1 MGDAEKDAKNEAG
14 RKDAPVP
21 QEELGKYGDKP
32 RGRLSGTG
40 KPPVDDGKIRR
51 DDEA

>member
-1 MGDAEKDAKNEAG
+1 MSDADKDAKNEAG
-14 RKDAPVP
+14 RKDAPTP

-40 KPPVDDGKIRR
+40 KPPVDERKAGR
-51 DDEA
+51 DDKA

>member
-21 QEELGKYGDKP
+21 QEEMGKYGDKP
-32 RGRLSGTG
+32 RGRLSGTSR
-40 KPPVDDGKIRR
+40 PPVDDRKTERDGK
-51 DDEA
+51 A